1 MATITIEHTDT
12 FGGEANYCWVRRET
26 VEEPEDKP
34 FSKLA
39 IIRKAKKFA
48 EMSGIRAKVTDYGDM
63 IEIRPAGLCQIVFIT
78 WEY

>member
-26 VEEPEDKP
+26 VEEPEGKP

-39 IIRKAKKFA
+39 LVRKPKSLRKCPVSAPKSPTTA
-48 EMSGIRAKVTDYGDM
+48 I
-63 IEIRPAGLCQIVFIT
+63 
-78 WEY
+78 W